1 MVDALEAYLFPG
13 TVAENIRFGS
23 RQRVEKLSVETI
35 ERQLERVGLAA
46 YVGYGAA
53 NLSGGETQ
61 RVSLAR
67 TQANSPEVLLDEL
80 TSALEE
86 ATQRGVEDVIC
97 GVVEQPGLICS
108 VVTRDTQQA
117 TRMATHVMVV
127 ERGRLV
133 EFGAIEEVL
142 NARPILS

>member
-1 MVDALEAYLFPG
+1 M
-13 TVAENIRFGS
+13 
-23 RQRVEKLSVETI
+23 ETI

-142 NARPILS
+142 NAWPILS